1 MLGDS
6 VTFGESLIVTVF
18 SMGIVFLS
26 LLIISYIID
35 ALRSVATK
43 DNGVKVNENK
53 TPVKVAKE
61 EIVEI
66 AKDEE
71 DDDEELVAVIA
82 AAIAASMGVNV
93 SDLNIKSIKRIPQ
106 GGPVWSRIG
115 RQEQISNRL

>member
-18 SMGIVFLS
+18 SMAIVFLS

-35 ALRSVATK
+35 ALRAVATK

-53 TPVKVAKE
+53 APAKLVKEA
-61 EIVEI
+61 IVETS
-66 AKDEE
+66 KDEE
-71 DDDEELVAVIA
+71 ENDEELVAVIA
-82 AAIAASMGVNV
+82 AAIAATMGVNV

>member
-18 SMGIVFLS
+18 SMAIVFLS

-35 ALRSVATK
+35 ALRAVATK

-53 TPVKVAKE
+53 APAKLVKEA
-61 EIVEI
+61 IVETS
-66 AKDEE
+66 KDEE
-71 DDDEELVAVIA
+71 EDDEELVAVIA
-82 AAIAASMGVNV
+82 AAIAATMGVNV